1 MPAYFADWNMENKDN
16 YRDDYMKRRLLRWR
30 RWRGIGCLLLLPA
43 ALLGVLGAG
52 LAEPAPAGWE
62 ELPFRLHIIANSDSA
77 ADQAL
82 KLQVRDGVVAYLTPL
97 LAEAET
103 REQAEEIVVASLA
116 QLEALAA
123 GITADFGYGAKA
135 EVGRFDFPAK
145 RYGEIYLPA
154 GEYQALRLRLGEAA
168 GHNWWCVLFPPLCFV
183 DECGD
188 FQINGEGEGGS
199 LLAGERQVRLKMRD
213 IFYQEF
219 YQDV

>member
-1 MPAYFADWNMENKDN
+1 MPETNWSDLLAKKPQADN
-16 YRDDYMKRRLLRWR
+16 DDYMGRLLLRQR
-30 RWRGIGCLLLLPA
+30 RRRA
-43 ALLGVLGAG
+43 LGVLLLAPAVLLGLCAAG

-82 KLQVRDGVVAYLTPL
+82 KLQVRDGVVAYLGPL

-103 REQAEEIVVASLA
+103 REQAEEIVVANLD

-123 GITADFGYGAKA
+123 GITADFGYGARA
-135 EVGRFDFPAK
+135 EVGQFAFPAK

-154 GEYQALRLRLGEAA
+154 GEYQALRLQLGEAA

-188 FQINGEGEGGS
+188 FKISGEGSAGYEGS

-213 IFYQEF
+213 IFYQ
-219 YQDV
+219 DK